1 MNFSTL
7 LDNICCDSRVVDG
20 VPDLNNLDFCF
31 ILQEYLLKGGYSI
44 DEVTERT
51 AILFEKGNF
60 PERQAYNTNGILVT
74 FPSKEYRDKAV
85 DKGTHFSE
93 NPKAVNPTIFTNSDP
108 ESLTTADIKVD
119 EPEDTDDP
127 QDSDTFTLDDYVED
141 KVDDYNVDTRSGD
154 EKEVDADAIRAML
167 LDDPLPTDTFEID
180 EFLSKTR
187 KNLKTDEKLYSNGS
201 KWYVKKVDYVEA
213 YDNDKCDGIVG
224 IDEDTLIGEEYFS
237 EKRGKSLIKLCK

>member
-20 VPDLNNLDFCF
+20 IPDLNDLDFCF
-31 ILQEYLLKGGYSI
+31 ILQEYLLKEGYSI

-60 PERQAYNTNGILVT
+60 PERQAYNKNGILVT

-85 DKGTHFSE
+85 DKGTHFAE
-93 NPKAVNPTIFTNSDP
+93 NPKAAKPTIFTDTDP

-119 EPEDTDDP
+119 DPDKAKDTDP
-127 QDSDTFTLDDYVED
+127 ETVTLDDYIED
-141 KVDDYNVDTRSGD
+141 EVVDDANSDTRSKE
-154 EKEVDADAIRAML
+154 EKEVDSDIVHTML
-167 LDDPLPTDTFEID
+167 LDDPLPTDTLEID

-187 KNLKTDEKLYSNGS
+187 ENLEASEQLYSNGS
-201 KWYVKKVDYVEA
+201 KWYVR
-213 YDNDKCDGIVG
+213 NDIDGKLS
-224 IDEDTLIGEEYFS
+224 EKLIGEEYFS
-237 EKRGKSLIKLCK
+237 EKLGTSLIKLCK